1 MPKIEISPTSS
12 SKHYKKPLKN
22 IPGEFSKTAAMREG
36 VSLLAPSPYAFFLW
50 KEPPNTLFKSKTF
63 LFRHLKIVV

>member
-22 IPGEFSKTAAMREG
+22 IPGEFSKTAAMQEG
-36 VSLLAPSPYAFFLW
+36 MQFFATPPYTMSL
-50 KEPPNTLFKSKTF
+50 
-63 LFRHLKIVV
+63 R